1 MFVYSAI
8 MKLELCVLVLV
19 LHDAGGFLISSP
31 AAQLA
36 IEVGWGGG
44 GFSRGECGVY
54 SVNPHLTGGQNH
66 RVHTRVAI
74 ATFCRTFHHGGKISP

>member
-1 MFVYSAI
+1 MFVYTVYSVVITAGNVFVYSAV

-36 IEVGWGGG
+36 IEVVGGEG
-44 GFSRGECGVY
+44 IF
-54 SVNPHLTGGQNH
+54 P
-66 RVHTRVAI
+66 
-74 ATFCRTFHHGGKISP
+74 